1 MSDKYRLKLKNFRS
15 IHDAEIDIAPLTVVY
30 GPNGSGKSSLI
41 SALLTLRN
49 FLTNP
54 NQNIPSLFSY
64 PTLSLG
70 GFDEVVSNHT
80 RDRMISLSLA
90 VSAASGSSE
99 YTLGVGKSGGES
111 TIEADLTPGKS
122 GKFNIS
128 LDIPFP
134 YRANL
139 SDTSVHPELMHEHMQ
154 AGGFAFHWNG
164 LSVSGII
171 DDPDGSHL
179 NSDLLSAANAPIE
192 LAKTVAFVP
201 LKRGFTTPVYS
212 VSHVTPT
219 LSTDVE
225 VASLLATERFLE
237 YDVND
242 YLEKVVDRQVRTRM
256 QPGTSSFN
264 IDSVPRSRDV
274 PVSMVNEGFGINQ
287 IAYMLTIC
295 LHPNS
300 KVVAIEEPEIHLHPS
315 MVRKLVHAMVDITS
329 NMDKRIIVSTH
340 SETFVLSLLA
350 QTASGKVS
358 VDDVSF
364 IFAEKEDGVSKF
376 TKQEASPDGQLEG
389 GVSSFISS
397 QFEDIAAFLGLNS
410 KTDQS

>member
-1 MSDKYRLKLKNFRS
+1 MPVNYKLKLKNFRS
-15 IHDAEIDIAPLTVVY
+15 IRDAEVDIAPLTVMY

-41 SALLTLRN
+41 FGLLTLRN

-64 PTLSLG
+64 PTMSLG
-70 GFDEVVSNHT
+70 GFEEVVANHA
-80 RDRMISLSLA
+80 RGRMIALSLS
-90 VSAASGSSE
+90 VSAASGWSE
-99 YTLGVGKSGGES
+99 YTLGVGESGGQS
-111 TIEADLTPGKS
+111 AIDADLTPGES

-154 AGGFAFHWNG
+154 AGRFAFHWNG
-164 LSVSGII
+164 LSVSGIT

-179 NSDLLSAANAPIE
+179 NSDLLGAANAPIE
-192 LAKTVAFVP
+192 LAKTIAYVP
-201 LKRGFTTPVYS
+201 LNRGFTTPVYS

-237 YDVND
+237 YDVSD

-264 IDSVPRSRDV
+264 VDSIPRSRDV
-274 PVSMVNEGFGINQ
+274 AVSIVNEGFGINQ

-295 LHPNS
+295 LHANA
-300 KVVAIEEPEIHLHPS
+300 KIVAIEEPEIHLHPS
-315 MVRKLVHAMVDITS
+315 MVRKLVHAMVEITS
-329 NMDKRIIVSTH
+329 TMDKRIIVSTH

-350 QTASGKVS
+350 QIAAGKVS

-364 IFAEKEDGVSKF
+364 IFAEKEDGESRF
-376 TKQEASPDGQLEG
+376 TKQEVSPEGQIQGGLE
-389 GVSSFISS
+389 SFITGEL
-397 QFEDIAAFLGLNS
+397 EDMAVLFGPS
-410 KTDQS
+410 